1 MKCDAFED
9 GFRSRATKASFG
21 ANPVGGELQED
32 ELAGS
37 SADLETL
44 ESLIS
49 LAEEIEQI
57 LVPVEPALSFRQWL
71 RDRLSAVVRQR
82 LAWRLVQPSKSHRW
96 AFILGATAGSLV
108 PLLGV
113 VVAYLLRSRLM
124 EKEHAASH

>member
-9 GFRSRATKASFG
+9 GFRSRATKAGFG

-37 SADLETL
+37 STDLETL

-96 AFILGATAGSLV
+96 AFILGVTAGSLV